1 MMAFSRSQKILPAL
15 AALSLVAVP
24 VMTWA
29 DASAPGI
36 DKVYKKKPKAKP
48 RPRAAVVRPARVA
61 PQPVETVEAPPPVE
75 APAPVYE
82 APPAPAVAEA
92 PPPPPAPAAPV
103 ETLRVA
109 KKGNGT
115 IIGFLAAAAITAGL
129 FVAGSSS
136 SSP

>member
-61 PQPVETVEAPPPVE
+61 PQPVETVEAAPPVE

-82 APPAPAVAEA
+82 APPAPAVVEA
-92 PPPPPAPAAPV
+92 PPPPTAPASPV
-103 ETLRVA
+103 EAIRVA
-109 KKGNGT
+109 KKGNGKL
-115 IIGFLAAAAITAGL
+115 IYLLGIAAITAGIV
-129 FVAGSSS
+129 VAASDS